1 MRSDGGV
8 LYTQI
13 ESQLP
18 QFVQQQ
24 HPKFTQFI
32 EKYYEFMELNLLT
45 ITDVNLNEDKPIQE
59 SDVVTHT
66 VTVATGNNDYSNSTN
81 KLFVGGAVSPTVNV
95 VTGTTYVFDQS
106 DSTNDTHILRISTTP
121 DGRHSPGGE
130 EYSNGVNVVAF
141 GTPGTAGAQT
151 SVYIEPDLAN
161 TYLYYYCNNH
171 SGMGGSI
178 RIADS
183 TPYIALESSNTTSSD
198 YLDLENPNRQGVQFL
213 SGEIIYGLTSGA
225 EGIVRGKY
233 SNTRTFVEESNEGQF
248 VSGETVK
255 GKTSRVTAVVNTY
268 TRQPL
273 NAARNLKSFQDVDK
287 APAGFVELFRKEF
300 LDGMPK
306 DILADKNKVLKNIK
320 DYYRAK
326 GNEASFKYIFRLL
339 YGKEDVSFYYPSTD
353 MLRLSDGRWT
363 LDKTLKIDNNLAN
376 NFSAFEGRI
385 IRGQSSNVTAI
396 VERTQT
402 YQIGATTISE
412 LYLSE
417 IDANNAADGYT
428 TFGSNEKLTT
438 TTADSDGNYASANTT
453 GILQSI
459 TVTAGGSNYKVG
471 EDILVSGGGG
481 DEAAVKVASV
491 SDATISDFNIIDG
504 GDGYAVGDSVSF
516 VNEGTGGTGASA
528 RVATIV
534 PTANIITTGTVINTV
549 KDDTLSAS
557 AFSSPFDTKNAND
570 HMLSNSTT
578 TFSASFSGTA
588 PKKGDLL
595 FLAERGGFLTEDGL
609 TLKTEHGDNEF
620 DREADATINNYDG
633 DTAKVGTVVH
643 VAGSAVTYAIGS
655 IFTDP
660 VTGTKTIKN
669 FADDDVISVYDTQ
682 KDKTGSAKAANGY
695 NAVMYDTGV
704 DITLSNTPAVVTSNT
719 YHGTFTEKVTSV
731 GSIRSIQVLSSGQ
744 GYASIP
750 VVTIANTISIS
761 YGNDPAKFGANSIFL
776 KLNTSIA
783 NDFSGNTIIK
793 NEGNTAVGTVLDP
806 IDSNTGLVDTG
817 NTYLRVKMTSAN
829 TFSGTDTIT
838 SYSNEDSPTATLIGD
853 FVSANLVTT
862 GSPATT
868 VTITQASHGLTA
880 GQKISITGSAKA
892 SSDANKYNNVHT
904 VATVTNTS
912 VFTITLP
919 SAPTN
924 TAAENLLLTRRVVT
938 SNLSSSNTTWANTG
952 INGNNAVISIAS
964 IAIGAIETL
973 SIYNFGAGYTSAPS
987 LDASQAGDG
996 NATLSANLGALAE
1009 YDGYFTGTQG
1019 LLSAQGKLQDNFY
1032 YQNFSYVI
1040 KTDVD
1045 IATYRNKITDLCHPA
1060 GLSMFGEVAMYLAG
1074 VASFMGSGTRD
1085 INFVQANTAQVANTL
1100 GVPSYRT
1107 HVVQHAN
1114 QNTASQNTQVSFSS
1128 TPNIILTPPVAID
1141 NRMEFPGID
1150 YDLLL
1155 EQEGGGIGTEGS
1167 GCTIGLET
1175 QETLLYGKQ
1184 LMTEHGTN
1192 TLIQDNGPG
1201 EQTIRQFQTDES
1213 AGGEYES
1220 LLQEDD
1226 VSKFLFED
1234 YFDSIIQ
1241 EDGYNLELEDQQV
1254 GDNYLLFEPLEADAW
1269 ILSEDDTD
1277 SFHIIQEDNVPI
1289 FNIIME
1295 EASGEGR
1302 ILYEATTPYLD
1313 PTQTANTFM
1322 LGVEPPVI
1330 DATNYLLLEAV
1341 QAIYDSKITV
1351 TDRDEERGFLLPKI
1365 EFPEEEVGSVHIDMG
1380 FGSQL
1385 RLETDLY
1392 DSIQLEYTLQMD
1404 LLTED
1409 GQPLQTESLDNKFIA
1424 TDLFHGSAGET
1435 GDILLETGGLVLNET
1450 QSVDIETEGFDYELL
1465 MLEDTNGMF
1474 PVYLAMEDTMT
1485 DEVISDHVITIVPGS
1500 REEHADEF
1508 QLLTEHSTGESSG
1521 GYTITH
1527 SELVT
1532 EGGDKLVGESA
1543 QDALGIS
1550 AQTRMGG
1557 EKFAS
1562 GKGEAVAGFIH
1573 KLEGTITFKSG
1584 DDFELLAE
1592 DGKRF
1597 VSESDFTFD
1606 NVLSE
1611 AGDTFVDER
1620 DANRQFVREAGDP
1633 ADGESFVFLR
1643 ASYDRKAEAVGTGT
1657 FFETD
1662 FNAPIV
1668 LEDRTGVIELEH
1680 GTSQEELI
1688 VLENSTDRIFEYL
1701 LAEADQAFDRIA
1713 HENYDVNETK
1723 SRLVHQEYLDV
1734 IIDESG
1740 VALEEDFK
1748 VQLEDY
1754 CSTPSMQTLV
1764 AENGDNLELEHIET
1778 TFFGDERLIAIEN
1791 LANERELTISDFT
1804 PSLALETDLYVA
1816 PESIILESH
1825 TTWTDGAEFGLI
1837 LHEDDSLIATER
1849 TDDQG
1854 RQCYILHEEH
1864 YAHEF
1869 NEGTVTVLNDYDPDD
1884 SHSAN
1889 QSTIEIQ
1896 LDGDTKFPHGVRSS
1910 NAKIIFHAINDSA
1923 DVVSVGNPITDS
1935 GNTLREHIIQA
1946 DFGSFLLE
1954 SGDGVILDDADGDKV
1969 KRDLGF
1975 ATSQNYV
1982 LRYGIAERNESDV
1995 NFLKVEENTS
2005 VTSSDTPDYW
2015 QYTINGWK
2023 STVTA
2028 DTTVTPAELKERVGN
2043 DIVLEDGERLLTE
2056 DGEVTQD
2063 NLTLLLEDDNYLN
2076 MEENDSLLFEEV
2088 DYYHPSKM
2096 LYYEEQLY
2104 RIDYIANNTFF
2115 KVSTGE
2121 ELYPILDA
2129 TIKTQTTELVSS

>member
-1 MRSDGGV
+1 
-8 LYTQI
+8 
-13 ESQLP
+13 
-18 QFVQQQ
+18 
-24 HPKFTQFI
+24 
-32 EKYYEFMELNLLT
+32 
-45 ITDVNLNEDKPIQE
+45 
-59 SDVVTHT
+59 
-66 VTVATGNNDYSNSTN
+66 
-81 KLFVGGAVSPTVNV
+81 
-95 VTGTTYVFDQS
+95 
-106 DSTNDTHILRISTTP
+106 
-121 DGRHSPGGE
+121 
-130 EYSNGVNVVAF
+130 
-141 GTPGTAGAQT
+141 
-151 SVYIEPDLAN
+151 
-161 TYLYYYCNNH
+161 
-171 SGMGGSI
+171 
-178 RIADS
+178 
-183 TPYIALESSNTTSSD
+183 
-198 YLDLENPNRQGVQFL
+198 
-213 SGEIIYGLTSGA
+213 
-225 EGIVRGKY
+225 
-233 SNTRTFVEESNEGQF
+233 
-248 VSGETVK
+248 
-255 GKTSRVTAVVNTY
+255 
-268 TRQPL
+268 
-273 NAARNLKSFQDVDK
+273 
-287 APAGFVELFRKEF
+287 
-300 LDGMPK
+300 
-306 DILADKNKVLKNIK
+306 
-320 DYYRAK
+320 
-326 GNEASFKYIFRLL
+326 
-339 YGKEDVSFYYPSTD
+339 
-353 MLRLSDGRWT
+353 
-363 LDKTLKIDNNLAN
+363 
-376 NFSAFEGRI
+376 
-385 IRGQSSNVTAI
+385 
-396 VERTQT
+396 
-402 YQIGATTISE
+402 
-412 LYLSE
+412 
-417 IDANNAADGYT
+417 
-428 TFGSNEKLTT
+428 
-438 TTADSDGNYASANTT
+438 
-453 GILQSI
+453 
-459 TVTAGGSNYKVG
+459 
-471 EDILVSGGGG
+471 
-481 DEAAVKVASV
+481 
-491 SDATISDFNIIDG
+491 
-504 GDGYAVGDSVSF
+504 
-516 VNEGTGGTGASA
+516 
-528 RVATIV
+528 
-534 PTANIITTGTVINTV
+534 
-549 KDDTLSAS
+549 
-557 AFSSPFDTKNAND
+557 
-570 HMLSNSTT
+570 
-578 TFSASFSGTA
+578 
-588 PKKGDLL
+588 
-595 FLAERGGFLTEDGL
+595 
-609 TLKTEHGDNEF
+609 
-620 DREADATINNYDG
+620 
-633 DTAKVGTVVH
+633 
-643 VAGSAVTYAIGS
+643 
-655 IFTDP
+655 
-660 VTGTKTIKN
+660 
-669 FADDDVISVYDTQ
+669 
-682 KDKTGSAKAANGY
+682 
-695 NAVMYDTGV
+695 
-704 DITLSNTPAVVTSNT
+704 
-719 YHGTFTEKVTSV
+719 
-731 GSIRSIQVLSSGQ
+731 
-744 GYASIP
+744 
-750 VVTIANTISIS
+750 
-761 YGNDPAKFGANSIFL
+761 
-776 KLNTSIA
+776 
-783 NDFSGNTIIK
+783 
-793 NEGNTAVGTVLDP
+793 
-806 IDSNTGLVDTG
+806 
-817 NTYLRVKMTSAN
+817 
-829 TFSGTDTIT
+829 
-838 SYSNEDSPTATLIGD
+838 
-853 FVSANLVTT
+853 
-862 GSPATT
+862 
-868 VTITQASHGLTA
+868 
-880 GQKISITGSAKA
+880 
-892 SSDANKYNNVHT
+892 
-904 VATVTNTS
+904 
-912 VFTITLP
+912 
-919 SAPTN
+919 
-924 TAAENLLLTRRVVT
+924 
-938 SNLSSSNTTWANTG
+938 
-952 INGNNAVISIAS
+952 
-964 IAIGAIETL
+964 
-973 SIYNFGAGYTSAPS
+973 
-987 LDASQAGDG
+987 
-996 NATLSANLGALAE
+996 
-1009 YDGYFTGTQG
+1009 
-1019 LLSAQGKLQDNFY
+1019 
-1032 YQNFSYVI
+1032 
-1040 KTDVD
+1040 
-1045 IATYRNKITDLCHPA
+1045 
-1060 GLSMFGEVAMYLAG
+1060 
-1074 VASFMGSGTRD
+1074 
-1085 INFVQANTAQVANTL
+1085 
-1100 GVPSYRT
+1100 
-1107 HVVQHAN
+1107 
-1114 QNTASQNTQVSFSS
+1114 
-1128 TPNIILTPPVAID
+1128 
-1141 NRMEFPGID
+1141 
-1150 YDLLL
+1150 
-1155 EQEGGGIGTEGS
+1155 
-1167 GCTIGLET
+1167 
-1175 QETLLYGKQ
+1175 
-1184 LMTEHGTN
+1184 
-1192 TLIQDNGPG
+1192 
-1201 EQTIRQFQTDES
+1201 
-1213 AGGEYES
+1213 
-1220 LLQEDD
+1220 
-1226 VSKFLFED
+1226 
-1234 YFDSIIQ
+1234 
-1241 EDGYNLELEDQQV
+1241 
-1254 GDNYLLFEPLEADAW
+1254 
-1269 ILSEDDTD
+1269 
-1277 SFHIIQEDNVPI
+1277 
-1289 FNIIME
+1289 
-1295 EASGEGR
+1295 
-1302 ILYEATTPYLD
+1302 
-1313 PTQTANTFM
+1313 M

-1543 QDALGIS
+1543 QDALPVS
-1550 AQTRMGG
+1550 AQTTMAGP
-1557 EKFAS
+1557 KYAS
-1562 GKGEAVAGFIH
+1562 ARGEAVAGFIH

-1620 DANRQFVREAGDP
+1620 DENRQFVRETGDP

-1668 LEDRTGVIELEH
+1668 LEVSPIDFLTEDGRRLEQEQNSQALIAEASTDNEGVIELESF
-1680 GTSQEELI
+1680 TSQEELI
-1688 VLENSTDRIFEYL
+1688 VLENSSDRIFEYL

-1723 SRLVHQEYLDV
+1723 SRLVYQEYLDV

-1869 NEGTVTVLNDYDPDD
+1869 NEGTVTVLNDYDPDG

-1896 LDGDTKFPHGVRSS
+1896 LDGNTTFPHGVRSS

-1923 DVVSVGNPITDS
+1923 DVVSVGSPLIGDETS
-1935 GNTLREHIIQA
+1935 VKEHIIQA

-2063 NLTLLLEDDNYLN
+2063 NLQLLLEDDNYLN
-2076 MEENDSLLFEEV
+2076 WEENDSVLLESV
-2088 DYYHPSKM
+2088 DYFQESKM
-2096 LYYEEQLY
+2096 LHYEEQLY

-2129 TIKTQTTELVSS
+2129 TIKTYTQEAVSS

>member
-66 VTVATGNNDYSNSTN
+66 VTVATGNNDYSNSAN
-81 KLFVGGAVSPTVNV
+81 KLFVGGAVSPTINV
-95 VTGTTYVFDQS
+95 STGITYVFDQS
-106 DSTNDTHILRISTTP
+106 DSTNDTHLLRISTTP

-183 TPYIALESSNTTSSD
+183 TPYIALESSNTTNSD
-198 YLDLENPNRQGVQFL
+198 YLDLENPNRQGIQFL

-363 LDKTLKIDNNLAN
+363 LDKTLKIDYTLAN
-376 NFSAFEGRI
+376 NFSVFEGRI
-385 IRGQSSNVTAI
+385 IKGQSSNVTAI

-417 IDANNAADGYT
+417 VDANNAADGYT
-428 TFGSNEKLTT
+428 TFASNEKITT
-438 TTADSDGNYASANTT
+438 TTADENGYYASANTT

-516 VNEGTGGTGASA
+516 VNEGTGGSGASA

-534 PTANIITTGTVINTV
+534 PTANIITTGTIINTV

-595 FLAERGGFLTEDGL
+595 FLAERGGLLTEDGL

-620 DREADATINNYDG
+620 DREADATVNNYDG

-655 IFTDP
+655 IYTDP

-669 FADDDVISVYDTQ
+669 FADDDVVKVYDTQ
-682 KDKTGSAKAANGY
+682 KTSGGSPKAANGY
-695 NAVMYDTGV
+695 NAAFYDTAQN
-704 DITLSNTPAVVTSNT
+704 ITFSNTPAVVTSNT
-719 YHGTFTEKVTSV
+719 YHGTFTEKVTAV
-731 GSIRSIQVLSSGQ
+731 GSVRSIQVLSSGQ

-750 VVTIANTISIS
+750 VVTVANTISIS

-776 KLNTSIA
+776 KLNSAIA

-793 NEGNTAVGTVLDP
+793 NEGNTAFGTVLDF
-806 IDSNTGLVDTG
+806 IDSNTSLVDTG

-838 SYSNEDSPTATLIGD
+838 SYSNDDSPTATLIGD
-853 FVSANLVTT
+853 FISANLVTT

-868 VTITQASHGLTA
+868 VTITQASHGLSV
-880 GQKISITGSAKA
+880 GQKISITGSEKA

-904 VATVTNTS
+904 IASVTNTS
-912 VFTITLP
+912 VYTITLP

-973 SIYNFGAGYTSAPS
+973 SIYNFGAGYTSAPT

-996 NATLSANLGALAE
+996 NATLTANLGALAE

-1074 VASFMGSGTRD
+1074 VSSFFGNGVRN
-1085 INFVQANTAQVANTL
+1085 INTTQANTAQVANTE
-1100 GVPSYRT
+1100 GSAQYRT
-1107 HVVQHAN
+1107 HVITHAN

-1128 TPNIILTPPVAID
+1128 TPNLILTPPVAID
-1141 NRMEFPGID
+1141 NKMEFPGIN

-1155 EQEGGGIGTEGS
+1155 EQEGGGIAVES
-1167 GCTIGLET
+1167 AGCTIGLES
-1175 QETLLYGKQ
+1175 QETLVYGKQ

-1201 EQTIRQFQTDES
+1201 DQTIRQFMTDES
-1213 AGGEYES
+1213 AGGGYEA

-1226 VSKFLFED
+1226 VSKILFED
-1234 YFDSIIQ
+1234 YYDSIIQ
-1241 EDGYNLELEDQQV
+1241 EDGSEILLEDQD
-1254 GDNYLLFEPLEADAW
+1254 GGSDYLLFEPLEADAW
-1269 ILSEDDTD
+1269 ILSEDDAD
-1277 SFHIIQEDNVPI
+1277 SFHIVQEDNIPI
-1289 FNIIME
+1289 FNIILE
-1295 EASGEGR
+1295 EASGGGK
-1302 ILYEATTPYLD
+1302 ILYEASTPYLD
-1313 PTQTANTFM
+1313 PTQTANTFI

-1341 QAIYDSKITV
+1341 PAIYDSKITV
-1351 TDRDEERGFLLPKI
+1351 TDRDEDRGFLMPQI
-1365 EFPEEEVGSVHIDMG
+1365 EFPEEELGAVHIDMG

-1385 RLETDLY
+1385 RLETDLF
-1392 DSIQLEYTLQMD
+1392 DTIQLEYSLQMD

-1409 GQPLQTESLDNKFIA
+1409 GQPLVTESLDNKFIV

-1435 GDILLETGGLVLNET
+1435 GDILLEDGGLVLNET
-1450 QSVDIETEGFDYELL
+1450 QSVDIETDGFDFDLL

-1485 DEVISDHVITIVPGS
+1485 DEVISDHLITIVPGS

-1550 AQTRMGG
+1550 AQTRMAGP
-1557 EKFAS
+1557 KYAS
-1562 GKGEAVAGFIH
+1562 GKGEAVAGFVQ
-1573 KLEGTITFKSG
+1573 KLEGTATFKSG
-1584 DDFELLAE
+1584 DDYELLAE

-1597 VSESDFTFD
+1597 ISEDDFELD
-1606 NVLSE
+1606 NLLSE
-1611 AGDTFVDER
+1611 AGDIFVDEA
-1620 DANRQFVREAGDP
+1620 DVNRKLSSERGDP

-1643 ASYDRKAEAVGTGT
+1643 ASYDRKSEVIGTGT

-1668 LEDRTGVIELEH
+1668 LEDRTGVIELEDS
-1680 GTSQEELI
+1680 TSQEELI
-1688 VLENSTDRIFEYL
+1688 VLENSTDRIFEYI
-1701 LAEADQAFDRIA
+1701 LAEDGQAFDRIA

-1723 SRLVHQEYLDV
+1723 RRLVHQEYLDI
-1734 IIDESG
+1734 IIDESSI
-1740 VALEEDFK
+1740 ALEEDFK
-1748 VQLEDY
+1748 MQLEDY

-1791 LANERELTISDFT
+1791 IANERELTISDFT

-1869 NEGTVTVLNDYDPDD
+1869 NEGTVTVLNDYDPDG

-1896 LDGDTKFPHGVRSS
+1896 LDGNTTFPHGVRSS
-1910 NAKIIFHAINDSA
+1910 NAKIVFHSIDDSA
-1923 DVVSVGNPITDS
+1923 DVVSIGSPLMGDESSVK
-1935 GNTLREHIIQA
+1935 EHIIQA

-1982 LRYGIAERNESDV
+1982 LKYGIAERNESDV

-2028 DTTVTPAELKERVGN
+2028 DTTLTPAELKERVGN

-2063 NLTLLLEDDNYLN
+2063 DLTLLLEDDNYLN
-2076 MEENDSLLFEEV
+2076 LEENHSLLLEEV

-2096 LYYEEQLY
+2096 LQYEEQLY

-2129 TIKTQTTELVSS
+2129 TIKTYTQEAVSS